1 MPSILPELQGALNN
15 DPRWVEMDAK
25 ETQSNKES
33 QDNHFKK
40 KCWSQLSIKKKKKEF
55 TTIKKHAI
63 LGSCQCP
70 CDPFKSLAR

>member
-40 KCWSQLSIKKKKKEF
+40 KCWPQLSIKKKKKN
-55 TTIKKHAI
+55 
-63 LGSCQCP
+63 LP
-70 CDPFKSLAR
+70 R